1 MQNNF
6 FYLPEQHRWAYLL
19 GIFMV
24 VFISAFFMF
33 PWMIKAQLGNSL
45 PDYAQYDYM
54 YQSRDIFWVF
64 ENFVFLLNCWIF
76 SWTRWSQMKYVV
88 AAFVFVMGWLITITD
103 FRYPC
108 PEVIWGT
115 GILCA
120 LYYLLVLLAQRI
132 DRGWV
137 SSKTI

>member
-6 FYLPEQHRWAYLL
+6 FYFPKQHRWAYLL
-19 GIFMV
+19 GIFMI
-24 VFISAFFMF
+24 VFISAYFMF
-33 PWMIKAQLGNSL
+33 PFMIQAQFGNSM
-45 PDYAQYDYM
+45 PDYVQYDYI

-76 SWTRWSQMKYVV
+76 SWTRWPKLKYLV

-103 FRYPC
+103 FRYPG

-137 SSKTI
+137 TSKTI